1 MFRKTMATA
10 ALICAALA
18 SKPAEAQTIDAGD
31 LKLKMIGR
39 VQTQFSTTS
48 VDEAELVAAGRPP
61 LTAIPSSM
69 FEIRRIRFGAEVEY
83 QKWLTGKIETELAMA
98 RLQIRDAFM
107 NMGFDPRLQ
116 LRVGQFK
123 KPFSMLQ
130 LYSSS
135 MWPVIERGVRI
146 RGLGESLIYHDSLA
160 GGTRVLQTN
169 RGITLAEG
177 QDLLDNFLYQNY
189 DLGAA
194 LHGRIGNFGYTAGV
208 FNGAG
213 FDRPDDT
220 NGKSYAGRIIY
231 KLPMTFP
238 VVLGS
243 AISYRETRVS
253 SNPIRTTDGTA
264 YEVDIEAGAFRR
276 PGPHLLGEVVLADNL
291 NDTTTTF
298 WGAQGILS
306 WFKPIEGSRIEG
318 LEFAGRVSY
327 GDPRRN
333 TDGDEG
339 LLITPGFNIYFSGRN
354 RLMFNWDFFNVGD
367 RFEDANAL
375 RTQAQIYF

>member
-1 MFRKTMATA
+1 MRKKTTLMA
-10 ALICAALA
+10 ALCAALVTTA
-18 SKPAEAQTIDAGD
+18 GNAQTIDAGD
-31 LKLKMIGR
+31 IKLRMIGR

-48 VDEAELVAAGRPP
+48 VEEAELVAAGRPP

-69 FEIRRIRFGAEVEY
+69 FEIRRIRFGAEIEY
-83 QKWLTGKIETELAMA
+83 QQWLTGKIETELAMA

-130 LYSSS
+130 LYSST

-146 RGLGESLIYHDSLA
+146 RGLGESLAFHDSLA

-169 RGITLAEG
+169 RGVTLAEG

-194 LHGRIGNFGYTAGV
+194 LHGRFGNFGYTAGV

-220 NGKSYAGRIIY
+220 NGKSYAARVTY

-238 VVLGS
+238 VALGS

-276 PGPHLLGEVVLADNL
+276 PGPHLLGEVVFADNL

-298 WGAQGILS
+298 FAVQGILS

-318 LEFAGRVSY
+318 LEFAGRASY

-333 TDGDEG
+333 TSGDEG
-339 LLITPGFNIYFSGRN
+339 LLLTPGFNIYFSGRN
-354 RLMFNWDFFNVGD
+354 RLMFNWDFFIVGD